1 MFLVKAGTVIQI
13 EAPKSQKFWHT
24 TGWVPYTTKEDK
36 LYDKHE
42 VWDAVSCYNEQA
54 LLPMWAHR
62 NIMEHGYVV
71 LKRDGKYAM
80 VPHKQVTFL
89 D

>member
-1 MFLVKAGTVIQI
+1 MFLIKAGTVIQI
-13 EAPKSQKFWHT
+13 EALKSQKFWHT

-36 LYDKHE
+36 LYDKEE
-42 VWDAVSCYNEQA
+42 VWDAVSCYNDQA

-71 LKRDGKYAM
+71 IKRAGKYAM
-80 VPHKQVTFL
+80 VRPANIQYL